1 MWLITHDL
9 GYNVTIAGVVVFDNS
24 QQEITLEDFNKLN
37 ANQFYLLQVQKGL
50 ITESSVQPPFNEL
63 YKVRYLNGEI
73 TLNNIP
79 VDEEFVTAITV
90 AEALQRGG
98 GVADYNLLSNKPS
111 INGVTLEGNKTS
123 EDLNITATVASI
135 TDAEINNLWS

>member
-9 GYNVTIAGVVVFDNS
+9 GYNVTIAVVVVFDNS